1 LIEDYVDEYLDEP
14 GHISGAAIS
23 EEEDEHTGS
32 PLDPFLASGHIS
44 EVLHAVKSGKEGT
57 VYCCRADSSTGPALI
72 AAKVYRSREHR
83 SFKNDSLYRQG
94 RVILNG
100 HDARAVKKKT
110 GFGRE
115 AAFAMWVEHEYG
127 TLRSLYQIGANVPRP
142 ITRSS
147 NVILMDFLGDEEQAA
162 PHLQSV
168 KLEPDEVRPLYEKIV
183 GNVELLLS
191 NNLIHGDLSSYNI
204 LYWKGAVT
212 IIDVPQAVDPR
223 FNPDAYT
230 LLQRDLQN
238 VCAYFARYGV
248 KSDPDRMTNYL
259 WSRFVRSEL

>member
-1 LIEDYVDEYLDEP
+1 
-14 GHISGAAIS
+14 
-23 EEEDEHTGS
+23 
-32 PLDPFLASGHIS
+32 
-44 EVLHAVKSGKEGT
+44 
-57 VYCCRADSSTGPALI
+57 
-72 AAKVYRSREHR
+72 
-83 SFKNDSLYRQG
+83 
-94 RVILNG
+94 
-100 HDARAVKKKT
+100 
-110 GFGRE
+110 
-115 AAFAMWVEHEYG
+115 
-127 TLRSLYQIGANVPRP
+127 
-142 ITRSS
+142 
-147 NVILMDFLGDEEQAA
+147 LGDEEQAA